1 MADTSED
8 RLDAAKGIEVIFE
21 KNYPVISGLHTIHL
35 REKNNHTIPNY
46 KTYFVASK
54 SFRYFTRKYCEG
66 IKVFSIKPSLLKYT
80 NFSFPANYKE
90 QEKIVVFLTLI
101 DKKINLV
108 NRKIET
114 LKKYKEGLL
123 NLLIKSADEFVAL
136 KQLATLY
143 QPKNL
148 SKDKFNIN
156 GKYYVYGANGIIGKS
171 DFYNHEK
178 EEIVIGCR
186 GNCNAVILTNKKSWI
201 NSNAMVVLP
210 NDKIKKMELYYM
222 MQTISFRK
230 YIEGSGVPQITR
242 EKAKLIQVPF
252 LKHNEQ
258 IFTCTCKYRRN
269 HLES

>member
-1 MADTSED
+1 MSP
-8 RLDAAKGIEVIFE
+8 LDFFNIKINTP
-21 KNYPVISGLHTIHL
+21 KNENEQIKIS
-35 REKNNHTIPNY
+35 K
-46 KTYFVASK
+46 
-54 SFRYFTRKYCEG
+54 
-66 IKVFSIKPSLLKYT
+66 
-80 NFSFPANYKE
+80 
-90 QEKIVVFLTLI
+90 FLDLI
-101 DKKINLV
+101 NKKINIISSKL
-108 NRKIET
+108 NT

-136 KQLATLY
+136 KQFATLY

-242 EKAKLIQVPF
+242 EKAKLTQVPF

-258 IFTCTCKYRRN
+258 IFHVLANIDEIILNHNNIYEQLFKIKKYLLLN
-269 HLES
+269 LFI

>member
-1 MADTSED
+1 MNKSATLNAGVY
-8 RLDAAKGIEVIFE
+8 RIRPL
-21 KNYPVISGLHTIHL
+21 KNNVISTYLFQYLNAPFLLNFALKQSSGGTIKHL
-35 REKNNHTIPNY
+35 NQSQIINFKIPLP
-46 KTYFVASK
+46 T
-54 SFRYFTRKYCEG
+54 
-66 IKVFSIKPSLLKYT
+66 T
-80 NFSFPANYKE
+80 NE
-90 QEKIVVFLTLI
+90 QNKISCFLNLI
-101 DKKINLV
+101 DN
-108 NRKIET
+108 KIETLEAKIST

-123 NLLIKSADEFVAL
+123 NLLIKSTDEFVAL

-186 GNCNAVILTNKKSWI
+186 GNCNSVILTNKKSWI

-258 IFTCTCKYRRN
+258 IFHVLANIDEIILN
-269 HLES
+269 HNNIYEQLFKIKKNLLLNLFI